1 MTDAS
6 DAPGF
11 QMAPLDVEAACRGR
25 DVAVLIPCYNE
36 AQTIAQVVRGFRAAL
51 PEAVI
56 YVYDNNSTDDTA
68 RLAAAAGAVVR
79 HEPRQGKGNVVRSM
93 FRDIDAAYYLMVDGD
108 DTYPA
113 EAARELLAPIA
124 AGEADMTVGDRISNG
139 SYKAENGRRFHG
151 FGNALVR
158 RLIRV
163 LYGHSFED
171 VLTGYRAFSR
181 AFVKTMPVMSKG
193 FQIEAEISV
202 WAVDHRWR
210 TLSVPIDYRDRPEGS
225 ESKLSTYADG
235 ALVLATIVSLFRDY
249 RPMAFFGWVSLV
261 LVAFGMIAGIPVI
274 VEYLDTSYVSKLPS
288 AVLASAFM
296 ICAVLSFAVG
306 VILDA
311 VARANRRQWELEV
324 YRAMGNYSSSGD
336 CASPSPC
343 MPLRGLGLL
352 DDELADGARLP
363 KAKKEQ
369 EEDGGREYEIRT

>member
-225 ESKLSTYADG
+225 ESKLSTYSDG

-249 RPMAFFGWVSLV
+249 RPMAFFGLVSLV

-336 CASPSPC
+336 CA
-343 MPLRGLGLL
+343 
-352 DDELADGARLP
+352 
-363 KAKKEQ
+363 
-369 EEDGGREYEIRT
+369 